1 MPCRRHVG
9 RGDLPRDGEPLSTV
23 ATIQYKALDGQGR
36 FVIGELDAADGR
48 DAAFRLEQLGY
59 IPLETR
65 NEAAQKPV
73 GTLSFTRGVSQREV
87 TGFTRELAL
96 VLRAG
101 LPLDEALQL
110 LAGEERPRLS
120 AMARRLRSAI
130 TSGAGFAEAM
140 EKQPKAFRRDLVA
153 MVRVAEA
160 SGNLD
165 GVLEAVAEERTKNER
180 LADKVSGA
188 LRYPA
193 FLLLAS
199 VGVLVF
205 FLLVVVPQFAG
216 VIRDFGKEPDG
227 LVAFVLAASDGLR
240 AHGKMMAAW
249 GAGVIVVAVALL
261 RQAAVRRAVWRR
273 IERLPGLKGVL
284 ELRRTVMFCGGLGT
298 LLGNGV
304 TLTDALRVLVDLPS
318 VGDQNLEN
326 VLEGVRRG
334 GRLVEVLRR
343 IGYLPPIAL
352 AMLRVGEESGEL
364 AMVSRRTAEFYETK
378 LAERLERFAGIVGP
392 ASIVIIASVIGT
404 LIVSILSALLSVNQ
418 MVM

>member
-1 MPCRRHVG
+1 MP
-9 RGDLPRDGEPLSTV
+9 
-23 ATIQYKALDGQGR
+23 TIQYKALDVQGR
-36 FVIGELDAADGR
+36 FVIGELDAADQR
-48 DAAFRLEQLGY
+48 DAAYRLEQLGY
-59 IPLETR
+59 VPLETKT
-65 NEAAQKPV
+65 EAAAQKSG
-73 GTLSFTRGVSQREV
+73 GTFTLTRSVSQREV
-87 TGFTRELAL
+87 TVFIRELAL
-96 VLRAG
+96 VLHAG

-110 LAGEERPRLS
+110 LAGEERPRIS
-120 AMARRLRSAI
+120 AVARRLRSAI

-140 EKQPKAFRRDLVA
+140 AKQPKVFRNDLIA

-165 GVLEAVAEERTKNER
+165 SVLESVSEERAKNEK
-180 LADKVSGA
+180 LVDKVSGA

-193 FLLLAS
+193 FLLVAAF
-199 VGVLVF
+199 GILVF

-216 VIRDFGKEPDG
+216 VIKDFGKEPDG
-227 LVAFVLAASDGLR
+227 LVGFVLAASEGLQT
-240 AHGKMMAAW
+240 HGEMMAAW
-249 GAGVIVVAVALL
+249 GAGVLLVGFLLL
-261 RQAAVRRAVWRR
+261 RQVSIRRALWRQM
-273 IERLPGLKGVL
+273 ERLPGLKGIL

-304 TLTDALRVLVDLPS
+304 TLTEALRVLVDLPG
-318 VGDQNLEN
+318 VGRQNLEN

-378 LAERLERFAGIVGP
+378 LSERLERFAAVVGP
-392 ASIVIIASVIGT
+392 AAIVLIASIVGT
-404 LIVSILSALLSVNQ
+404 LIVSILSALLSVND